1 MISTQTFNDLDMAM
15 EDGSRL
21 TELFDTKI
29 IMQMSQTAARNTGK
43 ALDLTDDE
51 IERIINFKQG
61 NGMIQT
67 SDNTIY
73 AKFEATEEETKTYFN
88 TKEEKNE

>member
-1 MISTQTFNDLDMAM
+1 
-15 EDGSRL
+15 
-21 TELFDTKI
+21 
-29 IMQMSQTAARNTGK
+29 MQMSQSAANSTGK

-51 IERIINFKQG
+51 IERIRNFKAG

-73 AKFEATEEETKTYFN
+73 AKFEATDDETKTYFN
-88 TKEEKNE
+88 TKEEKDE